1 MINDF
6 LWQLSMVGHSAS
18 VIQFRQKH
26 EDVGFTSALTYIYTH
41 IYIHN
46 ISVYV
51 VD

>member
-26 EDVGFTSALTYIYTH
+26 EDVGFTSALIYINIYT
-41 IYIHN
+41 

-51 VD
+51 VG